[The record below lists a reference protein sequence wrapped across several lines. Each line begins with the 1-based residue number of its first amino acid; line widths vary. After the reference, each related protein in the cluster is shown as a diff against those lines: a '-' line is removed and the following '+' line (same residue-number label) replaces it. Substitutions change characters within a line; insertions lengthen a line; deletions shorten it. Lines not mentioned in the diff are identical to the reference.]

1 MNSKIIVEKIFV
13 NIVVFLKDGIKLWL
27 DYHQKSY
34 ERLKL

>member
-1 MNSKIIVEKIFV
+1 MNLKIIVEKIFV